1 MTRIDRTA
9 QVYDFIISFTKEN
22 NFPPSI
28 REIGKELNI
37 SSTETVVYHL
47 KKLENQGKIARNKT
61 KNRAIEITDKRYN
74 FDERNIPLVGK
85 VAAGIPITA
94 TENIED
100 HYTFSSN
107 LFGDQD
113 DLFILTVS
121 GDSMENVGILDGD
134 KIVVHRQETAEN
146 GEIVVAMID
155 DSATVKRFYKEKGHI
170 RLQPEND
177 YMRPIIVDNATILG
191 IVVGL
196 VRNYR

>member
-1 MTRIDRTA
+1 
-9 QVYDFIISFTKEN
+9 
-22 NFPPSI
+22 
-28 REIGKELNI
+28 
-37 SSTETVVYHL
+37 
-47 KKLENQGKIARNKT
+47 
-61 KNRAIEITDKRYN
+61 
-74 FDERNIPLVGK
+74 
-85 VAAGIPITA
+85 
-94 TENIED
+94 
-100 HYTFSSN
+100 
-107 LFGDQD
+107 
-113 DLFILTVS
+113 
-121 GDSMENVGILDGD
+121 MENVGILDGD